1 VQSRLLLVSK
11 RILSKGSEIARN
23 ISSSIKTFIKS
34 KLALNLARAFI
45 LIGVIALSVYLF
57 IIRDQLKNLQGYG
70 YVGIF
75 LVSIVS
81 NATILIPIPGIAVTY
96 AMGTIF
102 NPFGVGIA
110 AGSGAALGELTGYM
124 AGFSGQAV
132 IERAHKYYRL
142 LEWMTKH
149 RRLSDLVIMV
159 LAFIPNPFFDLA
171 GMASGA
177 LKVPLWRFLFWVW
190 LGKVMK
196 MMVFA
201 YAGAASIK
209 LFFKP

>member
-1 VQSRLLLVSK
+1 MQSNFSMIAK
-11 RILSKGSEIARN
+11 RILSTLFDLVRSFY
-23 ISSSIKTFIKS
+23 SSIKTFMKS
-34 KLALNLARAFI
+34 KLAFI
-45 LIGVIALSVYLF
+45 LVRALILISVIALTAYLL
-57 IIRDQLKNLQGYG
+57 IIRDRLKNLQGYG

-75 LVSIVS
+75 LISIVS
-81 NATILIPIPGIAVTY
+81 NATILIPLPGVAVTY

-102 NPFGVGIA
+102 NPLGVGIA

-132 IERAHKYYRL
+132 IERVEKYHRL
-142 LEWMTKH
+142 LDWMSKH
-149 RRLSDLVIMV
+149 RKSSDLVIML
-159 LAFIPNPFFDLA
+159 LAFIPNPLFDLA

-196 MMVFA
+196 MLVFA
-201 YAGAASIK
+201 YAGAASLK
-209 LFFKP
+209 LFFNP

>member
-1 VQSRLLLVSK
+1 MRV
-11 RILSKGSEIARN
+11 
-23 ISSSIKTFIKS
+23 
-34 KLALNLARAFI
+34 FI
-45 LIGVIALSVYLF
+45 LVGVIALTIFLF
-57 IIRDQLKNLQGYG
+57 IIRDQVKKLQGYG

-75 LVSIVS
+75 LISIVA
-81 NATILIPIPGIAVTY
+81 NGTIIIPLPGVAVTY

-102 NPFGVGIA
+102 NPIGVGIA

-132 IERAHKYYRL
+132 IERAERYHRL
-142 LEWMTKH
+142 LDWMRKH
-149 RRLSDLVIMV
+149 RRLSDLVILG

-171 GMASGA
+171 GMTSGV
-177 LKVPLWRFLFWVW
+177 LKIPLWRFLFWVW

-201 YAGAASIK
+201 YAGSESLK
-209 LFFKP
+209 LFFTP

>member
-1 VQSRLLLVSK
+1 VQSNILLVAK
-11 RILSKGSEIARN
+11 RILSKVSEFVRN
-23 ISSSIKTFIKS
+23 IYSAIKTFIKS
-34 KLALNLARAFI
+34 KPALNLMRVLI
-45 LIGVIALSVYLF
+45 LIGIIALSVYLF
-57 IIRDQLKNLQGYG
+57 TIRDQVKKLQGYG

-75 LVSIVS
+75 LVSIIS

-96 AMGTIF
+96 AMGSIF
-102 NPFGVGIA
+102 NPIGVGIA

-132 IERAHKYYRL
+132 IERAHRYQRL
-142 LEWMTKH
+142 LDWMTKH
-149 RRLSDLVIMV
+149 RRLSDLVIMG

-177 LKVPLWRFLFWVW
+177 LKVPIWRFLFWVW

-196 MMVFA
+196 MVVFA
-201 YAGAASIK
+201 YAGAASLK
-209 LFFKP
+209 FFFTP

>member
-1 VQSRLLLVSK
+1 M
-11 RILSKGSEIARN
+11 
-23 ISSSIKTFIKS
+23 KS
-34 KLALNLARAFI
+34 KLALNLVRVLI
-45 LIGVIALSVYLF
+45 LIGIIALSVFLF
-57 IIRDQLKNLQGYG
+57 NIRDQVKNLQGYG

-75 LVSIVS
+75 LVSIAA
-81 NATILIPIPGIAVTY
+81 NATIIIPLPGVAVTY
-96 AMGTIF
+96 AMGSIF
-102 NPFGVGIA
+102 SPFGVGIA

-132 IERAHKYYRL
+132 IERAEKYHRL
-142 LEWMTKH
+142 LDWMAKH
-149 RRLSDLVIMV
+149 RRLSDLVILG

-177 LKVPLWRFLFWVW
+177 LKIPLWRFLFWVW

-201 YAGAASIK
+201 YAGAASLK
-209 LFFKP
+209 LFFNP